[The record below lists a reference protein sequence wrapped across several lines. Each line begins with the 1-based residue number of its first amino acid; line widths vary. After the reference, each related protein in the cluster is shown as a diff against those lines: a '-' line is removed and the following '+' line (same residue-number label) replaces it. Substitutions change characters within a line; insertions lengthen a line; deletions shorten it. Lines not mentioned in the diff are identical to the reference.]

1 VFEPQQK
8 FCDV

>member
-1 VFEPQQK
+1 VFEPQRK